1 MKLFMERAMNILREK
16 RFILVCLMVGMIL
29 LSGACSSIPWVSEAS
44 EPTPVPVVTQP
55 SSVSAE
61 GKLVPLQYDA
71 ISFKSGGVLGEVFVS
86 EGDLV
91 DQGEVL
97 AQLGELERLEA
108 ALSQARLELLAAQQE
123 LDRLHETATL
133 SREQAGQAL
142 VEARTAL
149 TEAKHILA
157 NLDTDDFRQQLD
169 ERTIDLHE
177 AEEELDEAKEELD
190 KYLDLDPDDATRV
203 EAQTAYDDA
212 RLAFENALY
221 ERDRLQNQL
230 DQARANV
237 DLAAAS
243 LEHAQLEFNKQQDGV
258 DPDRLALV
266 ETRVEFA
273 EAQSAA
279 AQRALD
285 NANLIAPYQ
294 GSIAQLMDV
303 HVGQNL
309 MAGQPVLTLADFS
322 GWMVETSDLTE
333 LDVVKVKPG
342 QQVRVKPDA
351 LPELE
356 LTGTVE
362 SIDQIFTERIGDVL
376 YTVHIRLNETDPR
389 LRWGMTVNAVFED

>member
-1 MKLFMERAMNILREK
+1 MNILREK
-16 RFILVCLMVGMIL
+16 RFMLVGLMAGMIL
-29 LSGACSSIPWVSEAS
+29 ISGACSSIPWISEAS
-44 EPTPVPVVTQP
+44 EPTPVPVVPQP

-61 GKLVPLQYDA
+61 GRLVPLRYDP

-91 DQGEVL
+91 DQGDVL

-123 LDRLHETATL
+123 LDRLHEIATL

-142 VEARTAL
+142 VEARIAL
-149 TEAKHILA
+149 KEAKHILI

-169 ERTIDLHE
+169 ERTIELQEPKQRLNE
-177 AEEELDEAKEELD
+177 AEEELD
-190 KYLDLDPDDATRV
+190 KYRDLDPDDATRV
-203 EAQTAYDDA
+203 EAQAAYDDA
-212 RLAFENALY
+212 LREYENALY

-230 DQARANV
+230 DQAHANV
-237 DLAAAS
+237 DLAVAR
-243 LEHAQLEFNKQQDGV
+243 LDQAQREFNKQQDGV
-258 DPDRLALV
+258 DPDRLALA
-266 ETRVEFA
+266 EARVEVA
-273 EAQSAA
+273 EAQLAA
-279 AQRALD
+279 AQRTLD

-309 MAGQPVLTLADFS
+309 MVGQPVLTLADFS
-322 GWMVETSDLTE
+322 GWMVETRDLTE

-356 LTGTVE
+356 LSGTVE
-362 SIDQIFTERIGDVL
+362 SVDQIFTERIGDVL

-389 LRWGMTVNAVFED
+389 LRWGMTVNVVFED

>member
-1 MKLFMERAMNILREK
+1 MNILREK

-91 DQGEVL
+91 DQGDIL

-123 LDRLHETATL
+123 LDKLHDTATL

-142 VEARTAL
+142 VEARTAFK
-149 TEAKHILA
+149 EAKHILPTWIQTISGNSLTSERSTCTKPKKNSMRQKRNWTNIWISTPTMPLELRRRQPTTMRGVRMKTRCMNGTDYRTSLIKPA
-157 NLDTDDFRQQLD
+157 QMWIWLPLVWNMLNLSSISNKMGST
-169 ERTIDLHE
+169 
-177 AEEELDEAKEELD
+177 
-190 KYLDLDPDDATRV
+190 
-203 EAQTAYDDA
+203 QTGWHWQK
-212 RLAFENALY
+212 
-221 ERDRLQNQL
+221 RD
-230 DQARANV
+230 
-237 DLAAAS
+237 
-243 LEHAQLEFNKQQDGV
+243 
-258 DPDRLALV
+258 
-266 ETRVEFA
+266 VEFA
-273 EAQSAA
+273 EAQLAA

-294 GSIAQLMDV
+294 GTIAQLMDV

-322 GWMVETSDLTE
+322 GWMVETRDLTE
-333 LDVVKVKPG
+333 LDVVKLKPG